1 VRPDERAQE
10 ALRLMVD
17 EAIEHL
23 PVIHDHRVIG
33 ICTRTDLLK
42 VRRRQYEL
50 ERPQDGLA
58 ARARSHEGVRWL
70 RGPLRSGRRVEQPAG
85 DRLG

>member
-1 VRPDERAQE
+1 VMDGDRI
-10 ALRLMVD
+10 V
-17 EAIEHL
+17 
-23 PVIHDHRVIG
+23 G

-58 ARARSHEGVRWL
+58 AKAHR
-70 RGPLRSGRRVEQPAG
+70 
-85 DRLG
+85 RLGAKSVA